1 MWSYIARRLLIV
13 VPVMLGVAFMVF
25 SAMYIIPGDAVDAM
39 LADTGATAEAM
50 ARLRAQMGLDQPFH
64 VQFVRFLGVL
74 ASGDLGRSLVTG
86 RPVADQILT
95 QLPATIELT
104 LAALAIAI
112 VVGVPLGVL
121 SAIKRGSWVD
131 TASMV
136 VALVGVSMPNFW
148 LGLLLILTFSLH
160 LGWFPASGTGGLRY
174 LVLPAVTLGFSGVAI
189 IARIT
194 RSSLLEVITLDYVR
208 TARSKG
214 LRPRTVIAKHAMR
227 NAMASVM
234 TVVGLQFG
242 ALLGGSVVVE
252 TVFGR
257 QGLGYLTV
265 TAIQRSDLPLVQS
278 TVMLAAFAFVL
289 VNLVVDVSYSLLD
302 PRIRY
307 G

>member
-1 MWSYIARRLLIV
+1 MWTYIVRRLLIV
-13 VPVMLGVAFMVF
+13 FPVMLGVAFMVF
-25 SAMYIIPGDAVDAM
+25 SAMYLIPGDAVDAM
-39 LADTGATAEAM
+39 LRDTGATAEAM

-64 VQFVRFLGVL
+64 VQFLRFLMVL

-86 RPVADQILT
+86 RPVADQIAS

-112 VVGVPLGVL
+112 LIGVPLGVVAAL
-121 SAIKRGSWVD
+121 RRGSWID
-131 TASMV
+131 TSSMI

-148 LGLLLILTFSLH
+148 LGLLFILFFSLQ

-194 RSSLLEVITLDYVR
+194 RSSLLEVINADYVR

-214 LRPRTVIAKHAMR
+214 LKPRTVVLKHAMR

-257 QGLGYLTV
+257 QGLGSLTV
-265 TAIQRSDLPLVQS
+265 GAIQRSDLPLVQA
-278 TVMLAAFAFVL
+278 TVMLAALAFVL
-289 VNLVVDVSYSLLD
+289 VNLLVDVSYSLLD

-307 G
+307 A